1 MWNNVGSTNSPGHS
15 SPTANKGFDPK
26 TGYGKGNDKWYS
38 IRAGIGKLGNGHTT
52 PESGNQTKSVSDI
65 IGNSNHF
72 HVTYNFDLKAEGGGI
87 HHGEPYGAEVTAGYG
102 GSNNDLPLG

>member
-1 MWNNVGSTNSPGHS
+1 MLEYVLEELIYTTGGGRRRMWNNVDSANSPGHS

-52 PESGNQTKSVSDI
+52 PESGNQTKSVSELSI
-65 IGNSNHF
+65 
-72 HVTYNFDLKAEGGGI
+72 
-87 HHGEPYGAEVTAGYG
+87 
-102 GSNNDLPLG
+102 